1 MEQIRYVKIPTAETR
16 TEPDT
21 HVEYAL
27 QVQGP
32 VRSWTVWHRYNDFVA
47 FAYDLSREFPG
58 ASPPVPL
65 PPKTLT
71 SWFSKLTA
79 PASGTG
85 ASSQLDFIEERRHGL
100 ERFVQSMITCED
112 TRWRSSQSLQ
122 KFLAPAGKTARYLA
136 SKGSSDVE
144 SDSGWVTAAS
154 WLDDMRGAEQTV
166 RDVRQCILKRENALT
181 RNEVSISHQCT
192 MQAKRKLGDLTKA
205 LKELEHGLEVIG
217 RSLTAG
223 ELLRRQ
229 DMLAG
234 LGEEKVNL
242 TRMVL
247 GPGVVVSSS
256 DKAALLDGATAD
268 ANGGTRVLGRAGSGL
283 NNNATTFNMP
293 GAMPVRV
300 SSSAGQGNGRA
311 QPRSRRIFGNNNAPQ
326 ETNETRGLDNQ
337 GLLQLQVDRM
347 KEQDL
352 AVAGFS
358 QLLQRQCEMGM
369 AIGTELDLQN
379 QLLSELDQDLDRTGS
394 KLATARRQA
403 NQLN

>member
-1 MEQIRYVKIPTAETR
+1 MEQIRYVKIPTVETR

-58 ASPPVPL
+58 VSPPVAL

-79 PASGTG
+79 PAPGKG

-112 TRWRSSQSLQ
+112 TRWRMSQSLQ
-122 KFLAPAGKTARYLA
+122 KFLAPAGKSARYVK
-136 SKGSSDVE
+136 SKGSGDVE
-144 SDSGWVTAAS
+144 ADSGWVTAAS
-154 WLDDMRGAEQTV
+154 WLDDMRGAEQMV

-192 MQAKRKLGDLTKA
+192 LQAKRKLGDLAKA
-205 LKELEHGLEVIG
+205 LKDLERGLDAIG
-217 RSLTAG
+217 PSLTAG

-234 LGEEKVNL
+234 LSEEKVNL

-256 DKAALLDGATAD
+256 DKAALLDGASAD
-268 ANGGTRVLGRAGSGL
+268 ANGGTRVLGRAG
-283 NNNATTFNMP
+283 
-293 GAMPVRV
+293 
-300 SSSAGQGNGRA
+300 
-311 QPRSRRIFGNNNAPQ
+311 NAPK

-337 GLLQLQVDRM
+337 GLLQLQADRM

-352 AVAGFS
+352 VVTDFS
-358 QLLQRQCEMGM
+358 RLLQRQREMGI
-369 AIGTELDLQN
+369 AIGSELDLQN
-379 QLLSELDQDLDRTGS
+379 QLLSELDQDLDRTGN

-403 NQLN
+403 SQLK

>member
-58 ASPPVPL
+58 VSPPVAL

-79 PASGTG
+79 PAPGKG

-112 TRWRSSQSLQ
+112 TRWRMSQSLQ
-122 KFLAPAGKTARYLA
+122 KFLAPAGKSARYVK
-136 SKGSSDVE
+136 SKGSGDVE
-144 SDSGWVTAAS
+144 ADSSWVTAAS
-154 WLDDMRGAEQTV
+154 WLDDMRGAEQMV

-192 MQAKRKLGDLTKA
+192 LQAKRKLGDLARA
-205 LKELEHGLEVIG
+205 LKDLERGLDAIG
-217 RSLTAG
+217 PSLTAG

-256 DKAALLDGATAD
+256 DKAALLDGASAD

-283 NNNATTFNMP
+283 NSTSYNMP

-300 SSSAGQGNGRA
+300 GSSNGQANGRA
-311 QPRSRRIFGNNNAPQ
+311 QPRSRRIFGNSNAPK

-337 GLLQLQVDRM
+337 GLLQLQADRM

-352 AVAGFS
+352 VVTDFS
-358 QLLQRQCEMGM
+358 RLLQRQREMGI
-369 AIGTELDLQN
+369 AIGSELDLQN
-379 QLLSELDQDLDRTGS
+379 QLLSELDQDLDRTGN

-403 NQLN
+403 SQLK